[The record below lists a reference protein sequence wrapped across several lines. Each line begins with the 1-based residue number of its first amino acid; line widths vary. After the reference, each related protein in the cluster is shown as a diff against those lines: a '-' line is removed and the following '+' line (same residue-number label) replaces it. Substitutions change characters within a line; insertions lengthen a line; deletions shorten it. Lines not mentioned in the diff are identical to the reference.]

1 MSNEI
6 MRREMKEA
14 LDAGERALSSLR
26 NAQEKLNSAGN
37 WGLFDMFGGGLFSTI
52 MKRSKMDDAQQLM
65 EAAKSD
71 LKRFQRELKD
81 VNIPLDLRMEVGS
94 FLSFA
99 DFFFDGFVADYLVQS
114 KISEA
119 KEQVSDAIIRVEQIL
134 NELKRKMYDIN
145 FQSET

>member
-1 MSNEI
+1 
-6 MRREMKEA
+6 MKEA

-65 EAAKSD
+65 EAAKTD

-134 NELKRKMYDIN
+134 NELKRKM
-145 FQSET
+145 

>member
-14 LDAGERALSSLR
+14 MDAGERALSSLR
-26 NAQEKLNSAGN
+26 NAQGKLNSASN

-134 NELKRKMYDIN
+134 NELKRKM
-145 FQSET
+145 

>member
-14 LDAGERALSSLR
+14 MDAGERALSSLR

-37 WGLFDMFGGGLFSTI
+37 WGLFDMLGGGLFSTI

-65 EAAKSD
+65 EAAKTD

-134 NELKRKMYDIN
+134 NELKRRM
-145 FQSET
+145 

>member
-1 MSNEI
+1 

-65 EAAKSD
+65 EAAKTD

-134 NELKRKMYDIN
+134 NELKRKM
-145 FQSET
+145 

>member
-1 MSNEI
+1 MSNEM

-14 LDAGERALSSLR
+14 MDAGERALSSLR

-65 EAAKSD
+65 EVAKSD

-81 VNIPLDLRMEVGS
+81 VSIPLDLRMEVGS

-134 NELKRKMYDIN
+134 NELKRKM
-145 FQSET
+145 

>member
-26 NAQEKLNSAGN
+26 KAQEKLNSAGN

-134 NELKRKMYDIN
+134 NELKRKM
-145 FQSET
+145 

>member
-1 MSNEI
+1 MSNEM

-14 LDAGERALSSLR
+14 MDAGERALTSLR

-134 NELKRKMYDIN
+134 NELKRKM
-145 FQSET
+145 

>member
-6 MRREMKEA
+6 MKREMKEA
-14 LDAGERALSSLR
+14 MDAGERALTSLR
-26 NAQEKLNSAGN
+26 NAQVKLNSAGN

-134 NELKRKMYDIN
+134 NELRRKM
-145 FQSET
+145 

>member
-26 NAQEKLNSAGN
+26 NTQEKLNSAGN
-37 WGLFDMFGGGLFSTI
+37 WGLFDMFAGGLFSTI

-71 LKRFQRELKD
+71 LKRLQKELKD

-134 NELKRKMYDIN
+134 NELKRKM
-145 FQSET
+145 

>member
-14 LDAGERALSSLR
+14 IDAGERAGASLR
-26 NAQEKLNSAGN
+26 AAQEKLNSASG
-37 WGLFDMFGGGLFSTI
+37 WGFIDMIGGGLFSTI
-52 MKRSKMDDAQQLM
+52 IKRSKMDDAQKYL
-65 EAAKSD
+65 ESAKRD
-71 LKRFQRELKD
+71 LVRFQKELND
-81 VNIPLDLRMEVGS
+81 VNIPLDLRVEVGS

-119 KEQVSDAIIRVEQIL
+119 KEQVSDALYRVEQL
-134 NELKRKMYDIN
+134 LSELKRNI
-145 FQSET
+145 

>member
-1 MSNEI
+1 MSNEF

-14 LDAGERALSSLR
+14 MDAGERALSSLR
-26 NAQEKLNSAGN
+26 SAQEKLNSASN
-37 WGLFDMFGGGLFSTI
+37 WGLLDMFGGGFFSTI
-52 MKRSKMDDAQQLM
+52 IKRSKMDDAQRLM

-71 LKRFQRELKD
+71 LRCFQRELQD

-99 DFFFDGFVADYLVQS
+99 DFFFDGFLADYLVQS

-119 KEQVSDAIIRVEQIL
+119 KAQVSDAIFKIEQIL
-134 NELKRKMYDIN
+134 MELKRRM
-145 FQSET
+145 

>member
-65 EAAKSD
+65 EAAKTD

-119 KEQVSDAIIRVEQIL
+119 KEQVFDAIVRVEQIL
-134 NELKRKMYDIN
+134 NELKRKM
-145 FQSET
+145 

>member
-26 NAQEKLNSAGN
+26 KAQEKLNSAGN
-37 WGLFDMFGGGLFSTI
+37 GGLFDMFGGGLFSTI

-65 EAAKSD
+65 EAAKTD

-134 NELKRKMYDIN
+134 NELKRKM
-145 FQSET
+145 

>member
-1 MSNEI
+1 MDNEM

-14 LDAGERALSSLR
+14 IDAGERALSSLR
-26 NAQEKLNSAGN
+26 MAQEKLNSAGN
-37 WGLFDMFGGGLFSTI
+37 WGLFDMFGGGLFSTMI
-52 MKRSKMDDAQQLM
+52 KRSKMDDASELM
-65 EAAKSD
+65 ETAKAD

-114 KISEA
+114 KISDA

-134 NELKRKMYDIN
+134 NELKRKM
-145 FQSET
+145 

>member
-6 MRREMKEA
+6 MRREMNEA

-26 NAQEKLNSAGN
+26 KAQEKLNSAGN

-65 EAAKSD
+65 EVAKTD

-134 NELKRKMYDIN
+134 NELKRKM
-145 FQSET
+145 

>member
-1 MSNEI
+1 
-6 MRREMKEA
+6 MKEA

-134 NELKRKMYDIN
+134 DELKREM
-145 FQSET
+145 

>member
-14 LDAGERALSSLR
+14 MDAGERALSSLR
-26 NAQEKLNSAGN
+26 NAQRKLNSAGN
-37 WGLFDMFGGGLFSTI
+37 WGLLDMFGGGLFSTI

-65 EAAKSD
+65 EAAKAD

-134 NELKRKMYDIN
+134 NELKRKM
-145 FQSET
+145 

>member
-1 MSNEI
+1 
-6 MRREMKEA
+6 MKEA

-26 NAQEKLNSAGN
+26 KAQEKLNSAGN

-134 NELKRKMYDIN
+134 NELKRKM
-145 FQSET
+145 

>member
-14 LDAGERALSSLR
+14 MDAGERALSGLR
-26 NAQEKLNSAGN
+26 MAQEKLNSAGN

-52 MKRSKMDDAQQLM
+52 MKRSKMDDAQSLM
-65 EAAKSD
+65 ETAKSD
-71 LKRFQRELKD
+71 LKRFQKELRD
-81 VNIPLDLRMEVGS
+81 VNVPLDLKMEVGS

-114 KISEA
+114 KISDA
-119 KEQVSDAIIRVEQIL
+119 KEQVSDAIYRVEQIM
-134 NELKRKMYDIN
+134 NELKRKM
-145 FQSET
+145 

>member
-14 LDAGERALSSLR
+14 LDAGERALLSLR

-65 EAAKSD
+65 EAAKTD

-119 KEQVSDAIIRVEQIL
+119 KEQVSDAIVRVEQIL
-134 NELKRKMYDIN
+134 NELKRKM
-145 FQSET
+145 